1 MTVLKT
7 ENLTHYYS
15 NGMSGE
21 VAARDNMNTGIEK
34 GELVGVIGD
43 TGSG

>member
-7 ENLTHYYS
+7 EKLTHYYT

-21 VAARDNMNTGIEK
+21 VAAIK
-34 GELVGVIGD
+34 KYKY
-43 TGSG
+43 